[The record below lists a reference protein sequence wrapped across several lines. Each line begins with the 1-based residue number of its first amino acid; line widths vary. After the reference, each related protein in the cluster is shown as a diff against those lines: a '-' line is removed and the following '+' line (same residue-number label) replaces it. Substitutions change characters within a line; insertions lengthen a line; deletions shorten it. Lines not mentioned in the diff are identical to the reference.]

1 MKSYQK
7 QLKATHYSARASYC
21 CPVLPALSKDDVPA
35 GIEKAFAY
43 DNNGNYLGH
52 AEVADVKKFLLT
64 RLYYKTKGAYNVKTR
79 RQYSDEYT
87 INIYEKGTS
96 NTALQFQCRRLKAC
110 DVIDADD
117 KIEKVRY
124 ALEHE
129 LNDFKIYSYQKGN
142 WSIPTVDKFNLTYE
156 FREEL
161 EQEIRELIEAKKQKM
176 IMRLNRIIEASD
188 LLQAASA
195 ACGGI
200 DFDV

>member
-7 QLKATHYSARASYC
+7 QLKALSWRASKC

-79 RQYSDEYT
+79 RQYDEYT

-96 NTALQFQCRRLKAC
+96 NTALLFQCRKLKAD

-117 KIEKVRY
+117 KLEQVRY
-124 ALEHE
+124 ALENE
-129 LNDFKIYSYQKGN
+129 LKDFKVSSYQMGN
-142 WSIPTVDKFNLTYE
+142 WSIPTVDKFNLTHE
-156 FREEL
+156 FRKEL
-161 EQEIRELIEAKKQKM
+161 EIEVRAVIEAKKQKM
-176 IMRLNRIIEASD
+176 LNHLNSFIEANK
-188 LLQAASA
+188 LLQNASA
-195 ACGGI
+195 ECGVEL
-200 DFDV
+200 DF

>member
-79 RQYSDEYT
+79 RYDRNEYT

-96 NTALQFQCRRLKAC
+96 NTALQFQCRKLKEV

-117 KIEKVRY
+117 KLEQVRY
-124 ALEHE
+124 AIENE
-129 LNDFKIYSYQKGN
+129 LNDFKVYSYQMGN
-142 WSIPTVDKFNLTYE
+142 WSIPTADKFNLTHE
-156 FREEL
+156 FRKEL
-161 EQEIRELIEAKKQKM
+161 EIEVRAVIEAKKQKM
-176 IMRLNRIIEASD
+176 LNHLNSFIEANK
-188 LLQAASA
+188 LLQNASA
-195 ACGGI
+195 ECGI
-200 DFDV
+200 ELDF